1 MIGKTTLASLFA
13 MSFCTPSHAI
23 DDLTTRAILDS
34 ITQRQKVMVANNLRS
49 ITAYYLGEHG
59 GCSNVSV
66 EQSNRRRGRDHF
78 RVCDGRVEEVQT
90 VAPSVP
96 NEDPNYRHVVVMVGR
111 QALLMGVATGRFDGY
126 LVEAKRVGWP
136 ANNGCG
142 TVDITV
148 SHEGALVDN
157 AQPRVCP

>member
-1 MIGKTTLASLFA
+1 MSKTTLASFFA
-13 MSFCTPSHAI
+13 LLFCTPSHAI
-23 DDLTTRAILDS
+23 DDLTTSAILDS

-49 ITAYYLGEHG
+49 ITAYYLGEYG

-66 EQSNRRRGRDHF
+66 EQSNHRSGRDYF
-78 RVCDGRVEEVQT
+78 RVCDGHIEEIQA
-90 VAPSVP
+90 VAPRAP
-96 NEDPNYRHVVVMVGR
+96 AEDPNYRRVVVTVGR
-111 QALLMGVATGRFDGY
+111 QALLMGGASGRFDGY